1 MSKGRINDFYSQYEE
16 LTEKFEKQE
25 KLLKET
31 NNLVKTLNITIEN
44 LNETNQRL
52 QKLIE
57 EKDKEILRLKSKNN
71 RDSSNSNK
79 PSGTNGY
86 KKVII
91 NRREK
96 SDKPRG
102 AQINHKPHSL
112 KNKLN
117 QFIGSLD
124 VEEEI
129 IEVNKNEKNKNKR
142 FIEKV
147 VIDIKITKHIKRFRY
162 YQDEKG
168 KYSIPIC
175 HNQYVQ
181 YGNNVKA
188 ICVDLMNHLYNSTD
202 GVTRFIEDITN
213 GGITLSKGTLI
224 LWNKEISNKLS
235 PEIHKIENSLLDSY
249 YINHDE
255 SQIKINGEGNN
266 ILCACDNKHTR
277 LWTHKHKSQDALK
290 EIGFLPKYHGIIV
303 KDGTE
308 LYNPFGIMLSQCL
321 SHILRYLKPF
331 YTDIKHTFPKKM
343 SDFLSRCNSIRNSLI
358 NKKINSFTDF
368 QYATLIEEYDSI
380 LEGWEKELREDTKNY
395 LFDDEYCLFRRMKYD
410 NKNMDE
416 KYRGDRDEIL
426 YFLKDFK
433 VPSTNNPAEVAQ
445 RPAKI
450 KQKIGKFRSVDGAEC
465 YVTIRSCIDTYKKNS
480 INVLKA
486 LESAFNNNT
495 VII

>member
-1 MSKGRINDFYSQYEE
+1 MASNYSNFLYNDYEK
-16 LTEKFEKQE
+16 LLEKFEKQE

-31 NNLVKTLNITIEN
+31 NNLIKTLNDTIEN
-44 LNETNQRL
+44 LNETNQKL

-57 EKDKEILRLKSKNN
+57 EKDMEILRLKSKNN

-96 SDKPRG
+96 SGKPKG
-102 AQINHKPHSL
+102 AQINHTPHSL

-117 QFIGSLD
+117 QFIDSGDIL
-124 VEEEI
+124 EEI
-129 IEVNKNEKNKNKR
+129 IEINKNDNNKNKR
-142 FIEKV
+142 YIEKV

-162 YQDEKG
+162 YPDEKG
-168 KYSIPIC
+168 KYNIPKH

-188 ICVDLMNHLYNSTD
+188 ICVDLMNNLCTSTD

-213 GGITLSKGTLI
+213 GGMTIQKGTLI
-224 LWNKEISNKLS
+224 LWNKDILNKLL
-235 PEIHKIENSLLDSY
+235 PEINKIEASLLNSY

-255 SQIKINGEGNN
+255 SQIKIDGEGNN
-266 ILCACDNKHTR
+266 ILCACNAKYTR
-277 LWTHKHKSQDALK
+277 LWTHKHKSQEALK
-290 EIGFLPKYHGIIV
+290 EIGFLPKYQGIIV

-321 SHILRYLKPF
+321 SHILRYLKPY
-331 YTDIKHTFPKKM
+331 YTDIKHIFTKKM
-343 SDFLSRCNSIRNSLI
+343 SNFLSRCNAIRNSLI
-358 NKKINSFTDF
+358 DKGMKSFTNLE
-368 QYATLIEEYDSI
+368 YEKLIEEYNLI
-380 LEGWEKELREDTKNY
+380 LDGWETELREDINNY
-395 LFDDEYCLFRRMKYD
+395 LFNDEYCLFKRMKYD

-426 YFLKDFK
+426 YFLKDFE
-433 VPSTNNPAEVAQ
+433 VPSTNNTAEVAQ

-450 KQKIGKFRSVDGAEC
+450 KQKIGKFRSNEGAEN
-465 YVTIRSCIDTYKKNS
+465 YVIIRSCISTYKNNS
-480 INVLKA
+480 INRVCKK
-486 LESAFNNNT
+486 FCVND
-495 VII
+495 I

>member
-1 MSKGRINDFYSQYEE
+1 MASNYSKFLYDDYEK
-16 LTEKFEKQE
+16 LLKKFENQE
-25 KLLKET
+25 KLLKDT
-31 NNLVKTLNITIEN
+31 NHLVNTLNKTIETLNETIEN
-44 LNETNQRL
+44 LKEVI
-52 QKLIE
+52 K
-57 EKDKEILRLKSKNN
+57 EKDDEILRLKSKNN

-96 SDKPRG
+96 SDKSKGGRKG
-102 AQINHKPHSL
+102 HIPHSL
-112 KNKLN
+112 KNKLD
-117 QFIGSLD
+117 QFINSGD
-124 VEEEI
+124 VLEEI
-129 IEVNKNEKNKNKR
+129 IEINKNDNNKNKR
-142 FIEKV
+142 YIEKV

-162 YQDEKG
+162 YPDEKG
-168 KYSIPIC
+168 KYNIPKC

-188 ICVDLMNHLYNSTD
+188 ICIDLMNHLYNSTD

-213 GGITLSKGTLI
+213 GGMTIQKGTLI
-224 LWNKEISNKLS
+224 LWNEDISNKLL
-235 PEIHKIENSLLDSY
+235 PEINKIEASLLESY

-255 SQIKINGEGNN
+255 SQIKIDGEGNN
-266 ILCACDNKHTR
+266 ILCACNAKYTR
-277 LWTHKHKSQDALK
+277 LWTHKHKSQEALK
-290 EIGFLPKYHGIIV
+290 EIGFLPKYQGIIV

-321 SHILRYLKPF
+321 SHILRYLKPY
-331 YTDIKHTFPKKM
+331 YTDVKHNFPKKM
-343 SDFLSRCNSIRNSLI
+343 SDFLSRCNAIRNSLVEQGI
-358 NKKINSFTDF
+358 KSFTKLE
-368 QYATLIEEYDSI
+368 YGKLIEEYDLI
-380 LEGWEKELREDTKNY
+380 LDGWEKELREDTNNY

-445 RPAKI
+445 RPTKI
-450 KQKIGKFRSVDGAEC
+450 KQKIGKFRSMDGAEC
-465 YVTIRSCIDTYKKNS
+465 YATIRSCISTYKKNN

-486 LESAFNNNT
+486 LTAAFDNNT
-495 VII
+495 VLV